1 MIDYRILGPLEVS
14 ADGRAI
20 DVGGPRLRALLVVLL
35 LRANEPVPRDVLVHE
50 LWGEQPPAGAQHSL
64 DVYVSRL
71 RKSLDPAANG
81 PVVVT
86 RPGAYSLRLAEEQ
99 LDARRFERLAAEG
112 RAALDG
118 NEPGQAAATLRAALK
133 LWRGPALAD
142 LVNGHVPRVEAARLD
157 ELRLGAIV
165 DRIDSDLALG
175 HHAEVVSELE
185 ALVAVYPLRE
195 RLHEQLMIALY
206 RSGRQADALEAYQTA
221 RRTLVEDL
229 GLEPGPALQ
238 RLEQAIL
245 RQDASVDMPGQGATG
260 PGMSQA
266 DRTRRSWLGGPNRA
280 KRLIAVAA
288 VSAVGVA
295 LLAAVT
301 IHDPPQL
308 TAGPNTVGVID
319 AGQGALTDVVTGVGR
334 PNGVAYG
341 AGAAWVTD
349 SADDMLLRIDPAGQ
363 VIDPIPVGHG
373 PAGVAVG
380 DGEVWVANEL
390 DGTVS
395 EVNPSPGRQVLVIPV
410 GTGPSA
416 IAFGYG
422 SVWVANVTSD
432 TLSRIDAATS
442 AVTRTISLSSAPS
455 SVAVGAGAVW
465 VLSQQTG
472 VLLRI
477 DPATNRQSHPI
488 TIGQSPDGLAVG
500 GSRIWV
506 ADAGGTLTGLDPSTG
521 KVRTIKVGGAP
532 AGVVYASHAVWVA
545 NGISGTV
552 SRIDPVTG
560 AAQLIR
566 VGNEPTDLAAA
577 GNAVW
582 ATVLPAL
589 TSHRGGR
596 LTVIAPQLQ
605 HHPPPPTDPAVAY
618 DTLPWQMLSM
628 TNDGLVGYRRVTGLA
643 GDQRVP
649 DLATT
654 LPVPA
659 DGGRTYVFRLRAG
672 IRYSTGALVRPE
684 DFRRAIERVFVID
697 KKLNPGIPFF
707 YAGIAGARRCEHS
720 PGPCDLARGIVTSD
734 AANTVT
740 FHLTAPDPEFLYKL
754 AFPWAYAVP
763 PGTPDHQI
771 SAAQL
776 PATGPYMTKSL
787 VPGHTWT
794 LVRNPRFRPWSPQ
807 AQPGGFPDRIIV
819 RSDVSPG
826 QAVTDVEHGRA
837 DVLLAPPPDALGQ
850 FATHYTSQLHTGPLA
865 ATTALTLNTRIPPF
879 NRLAARRALNY
890 AIDRNT
896 VIALNGGPLTAQPTC
911 QILPPTMPGYQPYC
925 PYTLQPGPGG
935 GAWTAPD
942 LARAEQLVWASG
954 TRGDKVTVLAGNFG
968 APLPTSATGRY
979 VVSVLDELGY
989 RASLRILGQNRYW
1002 GVLGDSRDRVQA
1014 GFFPWQQDYPVPSDF
1029 VSPLLSCGSF
1039 LPASPANLNTAEFCD
1054 PRIDTQ
1060 VRDAHA
1066 LQLRAPA
1073 AAMGR
1078 WAAIDRELVDEAPW
1092 VPLYSPRDLTVL
1104 SARVGNYQFHP
1115 YWSLLLD
1122 QLWVR

>member
-14 ADGRAI
+14 ADGRVI
-20 DVGGPRLRALLVVLL
+20 EVGGPRLRALLAVLL

-71 RKSLDPAANG
+71 RKSLDAAANG

-86 RPGAYSLRLAEEQ
+86 RPGAYSIRLADEQ
-99 LDARRFERLAAEG
+99 LDARRFERLVAEG
-112 RAALDG
+112 RTALSG
-118 NEPGQAAATLRAALK
+118 NEPGQAAATLREALT

-142 LVNGHVPRVEAARLD
+142 LVNGHGPRAEAARLE

-175 HHAEVVSELE
+175 RHAEVVSELE
-185 ALVAVYPLRE
+185 ALVAAHPLRE

-206 RSGRQADALEAYQTA
+206 RSGRQADALAAYQAA

-238 RLEQAIL
+238 RLERAIL
-245 RQDASVDMPGQGATG
+245 RQDASLDLPGQGAAAAGLG
-260 PGMSQA
+260 PAG
-266 DRTRRSWLGGPNRA
+266 RPGRSWLGGPNRV
-280 KRLIAVAA
+280 KRLTAVAA
-288 VSAVGVA
+288 ASAVALA

-301 IHDPPQL
+301 IHDPAQL
-308 TAGPNTVGVID
+308 AAGPDTVGVI
-319 AGQGALTDVVTGVGR
+319 GTSQGALTAVVTGVGR

-349 SADDMLLRIDPAGQ
+349 SADGLLLRVDPAGQ
-363 VIDPIPVGHG
+363 VIDRIPVGHG

-395 EVNPSPGRQVLVIPV
+395 EVNPSPGRPVSVIPV
-410 GTGPSA
+410 GIGPSA

-432 TLSRIDAATS
+432 TLSRIGAATG
-442 AVTRTISLSSAPS
+442 AVTSTIALSSAPAG
-455 SVAVGAGAVW
+455 VAAGAGAVW

-472 VLLRI
+472 VLLRV
-477 DPATNRQSHPI
+477 DPATNQLSEAI

-500 GSRIWV
+500 GGRIWV
-506 ADAGGTLTGLDPSTG
+506 ADAGGTLTRLDPWTG
-521 KVRTIKVGGAP
+521 KVRRIRVSGAP

-545 NGISGTV
+545 NGINGTV

-566 VGNEPTDLAAA
+566 VGNEPTGLAAA

-589 TSHRGGR
+589 TSHRGGT
-596 LTVIAPQLQ
+596 LTVIAQQLQ
-605 HHPPPPTDPAVAY
+605 HHPPLPTDPAVAF
-618 DTLPWQMLSM
+618 DPQPLQMLSM
-628 TNDGLVGYRRVTGLA
+628 TNDGLVGYRRVAGLA
-643 GDQRVP
+643 GDQLVP
-649 DLATT
+649 DLATA
-654 LPVPA
+654 LPAPA
-659 DGGRTYVFRLRAG
+659 DGGMTYVFRLRAG

-697 KKLNPGIPFF
+697 RKLNPGIPSFF
-707 YAGIAGARRCEHS
+707 SGIAGAHRCEHR
-720 PGPCDLARGIVTSD
+720 PGPCDLARGIVTND
-734 AANTVT
+734 TANTVT

-776 PATGPYMTKSL
+776 PATGPYMTRSL

-794 LVRNPRFRPWSPQ
+794 LVRNPRFRQWSPQ
-807 AQPGGFPDRIIV
+807 AQPGGYPDRIIV
-819 RSDVSPG
+819 RSDVGPR
-826 QAVTDVEHGRA
+826 QAVSGIEHGRA
-837 DVLLAPPPDALGQ
+837 DVLLAPPADAIGQ
-850 FATHYTSQLHTGPLA
+850 LHTHYTSQLHSGPLA

-890 AIDRNT
+890 AINRNV
-896 VIALNGGPLTAQPTC
+896 VIALNGGPLAAQPTC
-911 QILPPTMPGYQPYC
+911 QILPPTMPGYQPDC

-935 GAWTAPD
+935 AWTAPN
-942 LARAEQLVWASG
+942 LARAEQLVRASG

-968 APLPTSATGRY
+968 APLPVTATGRY

-989 RASLRILGQNRYW
+989 RASLRLAGQNRYW
-1002 GVLGDSRDRVQA
+1002 GLLGDSRDRVQA
-1014 GFFPWQQDYPVPSDF
+1014 GFFPWFQDYPAPSDF
-1029 VSPLLSCGSF
+1029 VDPLLSCGSF
-1039 LPASPANLNTAEFCD
+1039 HPASPANLNTAEFCD
-1054 PRIDTQ
+1054 PRIDAQ
-1060 VRDAHA
+1060 AQHA
-1066 LQLRAPA
+1066 GTLQLRAPA
-1073 AAMGR
+1073 ATVGR
-1078 WAAIDRELVDEAPW
+1078 WTAIDREFVDEAPW
-1092 VPLYSPRDLTVL
+1092 VPLYNPRDLTVL

-1115 YWSLLLD
+1115 YWSLLID